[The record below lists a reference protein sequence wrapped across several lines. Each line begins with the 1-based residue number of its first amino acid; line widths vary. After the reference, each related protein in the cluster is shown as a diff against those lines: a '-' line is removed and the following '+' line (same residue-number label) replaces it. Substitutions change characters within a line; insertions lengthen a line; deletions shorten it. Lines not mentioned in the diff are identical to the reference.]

1 MSTAIEGQV
10 EAGFEPVADSFIANF
25 EELGELGAAFA
36 AYVEGRPVV
45 DIWGGIAHPG
55 ERRPWQRDTL
65 QLVFSGTK
73 GLTATCMLMV
83 ADRGLLD
90 LEGPVADVWPE
101 FAAHGKA
108 EISVADVMTHQA
120 GLAAITTDLQM
131 KDLLEPMVLSDL
143 LGDQAPHWE
152 EGQRFAYHALT
163 FGWLCD
169 AILRRVAGVGVGRFF
184 AAEVAEPLGLEAW
197 IGLPGEL
204 EERISEISTRNFE
217 LDPPASDYGRR
228 VYFNPPVFAEP
239 LRWNAAE
246 FHAAENAS
254 LGGIAT
260 ARSLARLY
268 SCLAQGGSLDGVRLC
283 SPEAVA
289 RATALRVRG
298 KDPYTD
304 EAAAFGLGFQLQTE
318 MLAYG
323 PPLDGFGHTGAGGSV
338 HGAWPRHRVGFSYC
352 MNEMRSAPGDARA
365 RRILT
370 ALFECI

>member
-1 MSTAIEGQV
+1 
-10 EAGFEPVADSFIANF
+10 VADPDD
-25 EELGELGAAFA
+25 GT
-36 AYVEGRPVV
+36 
-45 DIWGGIAHPG
+45 
-55 ERRPWQRDTL
+55 PWATDTMAP
-65 QLVFSGTK
+65 VFSATK
-73 GLTATCMLMV
+73 GLTAVCALLLWE
-83 ADRGLLD
+83 RGQLD
-90 LEGPVADVWPE
+90 LDAPVAEVWPE
-101 FAAHGKA
+101 FAAAGK
-108 EISVADVMTHQA
+108 ERVTTRHLLTHQA
-120 GLAAITTDLQM
+120 GLPVFDQPITIDECCDPDLPAERLAAQTPVW
-131 KDLLEPMVLSDL
+131 EP
-143 LGDQAPHWE
+143 GTAH
-152 EGQRFAYHALT
+152 GYHALT

-204 EERISEISTRNFE
+204 EGRVSEIRMRNFE

-228 VYFNPPVFAEP
+228 VYFNPPIFAEP
-239 LRWNAAE
+239 LPWNAAGL
-246 FHAAENAS
+246 HSVENAAV
-254 LGGIAT
+254 GAIAT